1 MRLALPTPPPEYK
14 SLPQQARVSTEPWA
28 LANLYCPNCPSR
40 WLESFK
46 ANTPASDFI
55 CPRCE
60 ERFQLKSGRLPF
72 KSRIP
77 DAAYSRM
84 VEAIREDQAP
94 SIFALHYDAIA
105 WQVCDL
111 TLVPRFAYSIKDI
124 AERSPLSPAARRK
137 GWVGCDIL
145 LRAVPQRA
153 RIPVILDG
161 VPISPRAV
169 RQEFQRL
176 RPLQQVKAKV
186 RGWTLDVLLIVE
198 SLGKPEFDLP
208 EVYAHEEKLRKLH
221 LQNRHVQPKIRQQL
235 QKLRD
240 LGLLTFLGGGRY
252 RLR

>member
-1 MRLALPTPPPEYK
+1 MQIELPRAPARYK
-14 SLPQQARVSTEPWA
+14 SRSQIARVTTEPWV
-28 LANLYCPNCPSR
+28 LQNVYCPSCPSPR
-40 WLESFK
+40 LESLK
-46 ANTPASDFI
+46 ANTPAKDFV

-60 ERFQLKSGRLPF
+60 ERFQLKSSRSLF

-84 VEAIREDQAP
+84 IQAIQEDETP
-94 SIFALHYDAIA
+94 NIFGLHYDRDEWRVRNLI
-105 WQVCDL
+105 VI
-111 TLVPRFAYSIKDI
+111 PRFAYSLKDI
-124 AERSPLSPAARRK
+124 LKRRPLSATAQRHD
-137 GWVGCDIL
+137 WVGCDIS
-145 LRAVPQRA
+145 LRAIPQRA

-161 VPISPRAV
+161 VPISPREV
-169 RQEFQRL
+169 RREFERL
-176 RPLQQVKAKV
+176 RPLQRVRSKV

-198 SLGKPEFDLP
+198 SLHKVEFDLD

-221 LQNRHVQPKIRQQL
+221 LRNRHVQPKIRQQL